1 MIFTKPFAVE
11 SIQLVKR
18 QEQKKSSIKNEEVSV
33 EKIDQAKDQGFS
45 GKIQK
50 RLWEEMRDKTKFRK
64 IKDDK

>member
-1 MIFTKPFAVE
+1 MRKSEI
-11 SIQLVKR
+11 
-18 QEQKKSSIKNEEVSV
+18 EQT
-33 EKIDQAKDQGFS
+33 KDQGFK

>member
-11 SIQLVKR
+11 SMQSVKR

-50 RLWEEMRDKTKFRK
+50 RLWEEMRDKTK
-64 IKDDK
+64 